1 MDSKINLNDIFEA
14 INEINRKPKKK
25 TIERSIIKSSIPKLN
40 QDLSIP
46 PDVDKLIIEAE
57 KYKKTKTESTQTKSF
72 EDKLILEEKD
82 KTIILTNEVVD
93 NAESVNYKITQL
105 NYKVKDLE
113 EIKKKLQSK
122 IIDLEKRNNL
132 SSDISNDLTNPIVSK
147 NFINST
153 KKNLKFIYNQ
163 VEKQKKLFL
172 NLKNYSVKIERD
184 STLYKEN
191 YERLIIENNELKTR
205 LKITKEQIVKYE
217 KDKKDLL
224 SALDQLNEILSKSN
238 IVGKISPQN
247 PSTENIKKKETKIET
262 LD

>member
-25 TIERSIIKSSIPKLN
+25 TIERSVPKLN

-57 KYKKTKTESTQTKSF
+57 KYKKTETESTQTKSF
-72 EDKLILEEKD
+72 KDKLILEEKD

-153 KKNLKFIYNQ
+153 KNG
-163 VEKQKKLFL
+163 
-172 NLKNYSVKIERD
+172 
-184 STLYKEN
+184 
-191 YERLIIENNELKTR
+191 YE
-205 LKITKEQIVKYE
+205 
-217 KDKKDLL
+217 
-224 SALDQLNEILSKSN
+224 
-238 IVGKISPQN
+238 
-247 PSTENIKKKETKIET
+247 IKKKQIC
-262 LD
+262 